1 MGRIRQTMGERLWRA
16 ILGGALVV
24 LSLACLYPFL
34 YVLSMSIS
42 APYEVL
48 NKTIILLPKG
58 FSLESYKLLL
68 HNRSIWQAYYNTL
81 WYTVVGTGVSILL
94 SVLIAYPLSRSSF
107 FMRKPIMFFVTVTM
121 FFGGGMIPLF
131 ILVSQIHLY
140 NTRWAIVLP
149 AAISTWNVIIART
162 FFQSIPES
170 LSESARIDGA
180 NDLRILASVVL
191 PLSMPILAVLTLF
204 YAVGQWNSYFPALL
218 FLPSPDLHPMQLFLM
233 RVLIQMRQELATALQ
248 IGINRAVQA
257 EQLKFSAI
265 IVTVLP
271 ILCVYPLL
279 QKYFV
284 KGVMLGALK
293 G

>member
-1 MGRIRQTMGERLWRA
+1 VGRIRQTIGERLWRA
-16 ILGGALVV
+16 LLGGALVA

-34 YVLSMSIS
+34 YVVSMSIS

-48 NKTIILLPKG
+48 NKTVILLPKG

-68 HNRSIWQAYYNTL
+68 RNHTLWQSYYNTL
-81 WYTVVGTGVSILL
+81 WYTFMGTGVSILL
-94 SVLIAYPLSRSSF
+94 SILLAYPLSRSSF
-107 FMRKPIMFFVTVTM
+107 FLRKPIMFLVTVTM

-131 ILVSQIHLY
+131 ILVSQLHLY

-180 NDLRILASVVL
+180 NDVRILASVVV
-191 PLSMPILAVLTLF
+191 PLSMPIVAVLTLF

-218 FLPSPDLHPMQLFLM
+218 FLPNPDLHPLQLFLM
-233 RVLIQMRQELATALQ
+233 RVLIKMRQELATALQ

-265 IVTVLP
+265 VVTALP